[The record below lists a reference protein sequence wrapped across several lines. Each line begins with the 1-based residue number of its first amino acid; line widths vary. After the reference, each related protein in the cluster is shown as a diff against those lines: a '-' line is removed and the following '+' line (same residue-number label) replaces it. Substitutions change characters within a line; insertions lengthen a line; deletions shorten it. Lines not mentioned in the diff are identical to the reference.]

1 MKKAILLST
10 IFLSTGLLQ
19 SQSTWS
25 LGASV
30 ASHGNYSY
38 YNGGS
43 ANANARFHHNMHASG
58 SIGFVAR
65 KALNDHWSFQT
76 GLGFSSIGFDF
87 AISQDY
93 SLLNKT
99 GQFVGNTVSTSTV
112 IIPASI
118 VYNSKLNCRNWRW
131 FIGGGLSAV
140 MSGKTVDTYKQTL
153 MPDDNTSVILDQ
165 TYHSGA
171 FTALNGHLI
180 GGIEKVFK
188 NNSILS
194 WGLMFNGGM
203 SVLATTTV
211 NYTLDGISYTHK
223 FTNRG
228 SYGGMYVSYFF
239 RPLGSKKAQK

>member
-1 MKKAILLST
+1 MKKAILLAT
-10 IFLSTGLLQ
+10 VIFSTGFLQ
-19 SQSTWS
+19 AQRTWS
-25 LGASV
+25 LGISAASY
-30 ASHGNYSY
+30 GNYSY
-38 YNGGS
+38 YSGGS
-43 ANANARFHHNMHASG
+43 ANANARFHHNLHESG
-58 SIGFVAR
+58 GIGFVAR
-65 KALNDHWSFQT
+65 KAFNDHWSFQT

-87 AISQDY
+87 AIAQNY

-99 GQFVGNTVSTSTV
+99 GQFVGNSVSSATV

-118 VYNSKLNCRNWRW
+118 VYNTKLNCRNWRW
-131 FIGGGLSAV
+131 FIGGGFSAV
-140 MSGKTVDTYKQTL
+140 MSGKTIDTHKEST
-153 MPDDNTSVILDQ
+153 MPDDNTAVILDQ

-194 WGLMFNGGM
+194 WGLKFNGGT

-211 NYTLDGISYTHK
+211 NYTLDGTNYTHN